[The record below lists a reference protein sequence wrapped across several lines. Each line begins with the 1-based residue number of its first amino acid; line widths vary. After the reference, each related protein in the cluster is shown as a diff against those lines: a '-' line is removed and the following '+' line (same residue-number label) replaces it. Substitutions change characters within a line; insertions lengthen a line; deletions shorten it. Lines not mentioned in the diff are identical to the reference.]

1 MWNSSQQLLLRSSDR
16 ISIPDNQQEL
26 DTLTQGLV
34 YFLLL
39 LNSLTVIHLI
49 YCWNIRFQASS
60 SHSKIASLKKK
71 VCGSIWVWLFLSTQ
85 TFDTY
90 NSILHRMFCY
100 YSCIKHNHFWRFLEV
115 VNVGCYRESRDPS
128 IKFYLLQAIRTARE
142 TKIYRTIA
150 SMMVVF
156 IAFIA
161 CWTPLST
168 AGFED
173 FNGRL
178 PANLCV
184 AAMSF
189 GMLNSCLNT
198 FVYALLNQ
206 KCRVSYTLLLFRK
219 WRQLRSDHLNL
230 DLPYTME
237 RQNGTT
243 N

>member
-1 MWNSSQQLLLRSSDR
+1 
-16 ISIPDNQQEL
+16 
-26 DTLTQGLV
+26 
-34 YFLLL
+34 
-39 LNSLTVIHLI
+39 
-49 YCWNIRFQASS
+49 
-60 SHSKIASLKKK
+60 
-71 VCGSIWVWLFLSTQ
+71 
-85 TFDTY
+85 
-90 NSILHRMFCY
+90 
-100 YSCIKHNHFWRFLEV
+100 
-115 VNVGCYRESRDPS
+115 
-128 IKFYLLQAIRTARE
+128 
-142 TKIYRTIA
+142 
-150 SMMVVF
+150 MVVF